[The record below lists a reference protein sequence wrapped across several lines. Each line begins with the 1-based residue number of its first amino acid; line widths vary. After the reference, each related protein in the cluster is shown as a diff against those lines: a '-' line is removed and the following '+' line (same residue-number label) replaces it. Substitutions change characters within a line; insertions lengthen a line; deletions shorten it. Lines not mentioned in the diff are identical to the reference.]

1 MLYYKAS
8 APHGENQDPTCLAAK
23 IPKHKTSNIV
33 TNSIKTLKM
42 VNIKKTFK
50 KKKKILELDGVTTV
64 ESS

>member
-1 MLYYKAS
+1 MR
-8 APHGENQDPTCLAAK
+8 NQDPTCLAAK

>member
-1 MLYYKAS
+1 MR
-8 APHGENQDPTCLAAK
+8 NQDPTCLAAK
-23 IPKHKTSNIV
+23 KTKHKTSNIV